1 MSNIFKQHLEN
12 YLSFATDRIECS
24 GKRMVV
30 RPFNDR
36 GDCFLDQGD
45 KALSSQYE
53 SLPPMGP
60 QVILK
65 VRSLK
70 DW

>member
-1 MSNIFKQHLEN
+1 
-12 YLSFATDRIECS
+12 
-24 GKRMVV
+24 MVV